1 MWTFLACEVVL
12 FSGVLGSYLFIRADL
27 PRWPTP
33 GTIHSIPIGLTNTLV
48 LLTSS
53 LSVVLAIQ
61 AIRGGNQKRLLL
73 WLTTT
78 FLLGGVFL
86 GIKASEWADL
96 YSKGFWF
103 HSGLPGSTHFLTT
116 GLHGLH
122 VTAVL
127 LLLAYLI

>member
-1 MWTFLACEVVL
+1 
-12 FSGVLGSYLFIRADL
+12 VLGSYLFIRADF

-61 AIRGGNQKRLLL
+61 AIRAGNQKQLLL

-78 FLLGGVFL
+78 FLLGALFL
-86 GIKASEWADL
+86 GLKASEWADL

-103 HSGLPGSTHFLTT
+103 NSGLPGSTYFLTT
-116 GLHGLH
+116 RIHGLH
-122 VTAVL
+122 VPAGLIL
-127 LLLAYLI
+127 LVSPRHKTINCCV